1 MKSFGRQKAVKSTGT
16 PPAELPIAGWR
27 ELLKWGLRRRVR
39 YQVSGRSMVPILIP
53 GDEVLVHP
61 RARLRVGD
69 VVVAYHPYRAETLL
83 IKEVSEIDGH
93 GRLYLVGVNPKE
105 STDSR
110 TLGALP
116 PHSIIGR
123 VTSRFER

>member
-1 MKSFGRQKAVKSTGT
+1 MA
-16 PPAELPIAGWR
+16 
-27 ELLKWGLRRRVR
+27 
-39 YQVSGRSMVPILIP
+39 PILIP

-69 VVVAYHPYRAETLL
+69 IVVAYHPYRADILF
-83 IKEVSEIDGH
+83 IKEVSEIDDH
-93 GRLYLVGVNPKE
+93 GRLYLVGINPQE

-110 TLGALP
+110 TLGALYP
-116 PHSIIGR
+116 RSIIGR